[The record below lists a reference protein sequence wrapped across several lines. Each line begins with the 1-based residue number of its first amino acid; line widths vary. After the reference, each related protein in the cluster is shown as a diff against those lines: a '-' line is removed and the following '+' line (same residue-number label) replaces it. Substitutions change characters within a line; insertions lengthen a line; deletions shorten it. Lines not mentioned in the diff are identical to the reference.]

1 MSEVP
6 PITDLHTHFVPGV
19 DDGAR
24 SVEQALEYL
33 GDLERDGVRRV
44 AATPHL
50 PASRID
56 GAFRSKVRTVFRELR
71 ERAREALD
79 GLRLT
84 LAYEVR
90 LDDPTA
96 DFGEPELVLGAGD
109 ALLVEFS
116 GFRVP
121 EDPEGW
127 FETIREAGRTP
138 VLAHPERYRGIGDA
152 YDRLV
157 DWRAS
162 GVRTCVNVGSLWG
175 RHGTKAAGV
184 ARRMLADGQIDL
196 LATDNHSRP
205 GRADSLRPIWDLLAR
220 DGHGEAASLLV
231 ALNPGA
237 LLEGRAP
244 QPVPPT
250 EVSGERLDELRPT
263 VADET
268 WRAAT

>member
-1 MSEVP
+1 MSRVP

-24 SVEQALEYL
+24 SVDQALEYL
-33 GDLERDGVRRV
+33 RDLEADGVRRV

-56 GAFRSKVRTVFRELR
+56 GPYRPEVRAAFRELR
-71 ERAREALD
+71 DRAREELD
-79 GLRLT
+79 GLQLE

-96 DFGEPELVLGAGD
+96 DFGEPDLVLGAGD

-121 EDPEGW
+121 DDPEGW
-127 FETIREAGRTP
+127 FETIRQAGRTP
-138 VLAHPERYRGIGDA
+138 VLAHPERYRGIGDV
-152 YDRLV
+152 YGRLV
-157 DWRAS
+157 EWRSS
-162 GVRTCVNVGSLWG
+162 GVRTCGNVGSLWG
-175 RHGTKAAGV
+175 RHGKRAAGV
-184 ARRMLADGQIDL
+184 ARRMLADGQMDM

-205 GRADSLRPIWDLLAR
+205 GRADSLRPIWDLLSE
-220 DGHGEAASLLV
+220 DGHEEAASLLV
-231 ALNPGA
+231 ALNPA
-237 LLEGRAP
+237 SLLEGRELAR
-244 QPVPPT
+244 VPAT
-250 EVSGERLDELRPT
+250 EVSAERLDELRPT

-268 WRAAT
+268 W

>member
-1 MSEVP
+1 MSRAP

-24 SVEQALEYL
+24 SVDQALEYL
-33 GDLERDGVRRV
+33 RALEADGVRRV

-50 PASRID
+50 PASRIE
-56 GAFRSKVRTVFRELR
+56 GPFRPRVRKAFRELR
-71 ERAREALD
+71 ERAREELD

-96 DFGEPELVLGAGD
+96 DFGDPELVLGGGD

-116 GFRVP
+116 GFRIP

-127 FETIREAGRTP
+127 FETIRRAGRTP

-152 YDRLV
+152 YGRLV
-157 DWRAS
+157 DWRSS

-175 RHGTKAAGV
+175 RHGKGAAAV
-184 ARRMLADGQIDL
+184 ARRMLADGQMDL

-205 GRADSLRPIWDLLAR
+205 GRADSLRPIWELLAE
-220 DGHGEAASLLV
+220 DGHEEAASLLV
-231 ALNPGA
+231 ALNPGSV
-237 LLEGRAP
+237 LEGRELA
-244 QPVPPT
+244 QVPPT
-250 EVSGERLDELRPT
+250 EVSPERLDELRPR

-268 WRAAT
+268 W

>member
-1 MSEVP
+1 VSESDVP

-33 GDLERDGVRRV
+33 RALEADGVRRV

-50 PASRID
+50 PASRIE
-56 GAFRSKVRTVFRELR
+56 GAYRREMRVAFRELQ
-71 ERAREALD
+71 EGARDELEA
-79 GLRLT
+79 LRLT
-84 LAYEVR
+84 MAYEVR
-90 LDDPTA
+90 LDDPGA
-96 DFGEPELVLGAGD
+96 DLAEPDLVLGSGD
-109 ALLVEFS
+109 WLLVEFS

-127 FETIREAGRTP
+127 FEGIRGAGRKP

-152 YDRLV
+152 YGRLE
-157 DWRAS
+157 DWRSA

-175 RHGTKAAGV
+175 RHGKKAAGV
-184 ARRMLADGQIDL
+184 ARRMLADGRIDL

-205 GRADSLRPIWDLLAR
+205 GRADSLRPIWDLLAE
-220 DGHGEAASLLV
+220 DGHEETASLLV
-231 ALNPGA
+231 AGNPGA
-237 LLEGRAP
+237 VLEGREP
-244 QPVPPT
+244 EPVPPA
-250 EVSGERLDELRPT
+250 EVSPERLDELRPT

-268 WRAAT
+268 W

>member
-1 MSEVP
+1 MSEAP

-33 GDLERDGVRRV
+33 RALEADGVRRV

-56 GAFRSKVRTVFRELR
+56 GPFRPKVRQAFRELR
-71 ERAREALD
+71 ERAREELD

-90 LDDPTA
+90 LDDPGA
-96 DFGEPELVLGAGD
+96 DFSEPELVLGAGD

-121 EDPEGW
+121 EDPRGW
-127 FETIREAGRTP
+127 FRTIRKAGRTP
-138 VLAHPERYRGIGDA
+138 VLAHPERYRGVGDE
-152 YDRLV
+152 YGRLAE
-157 DWRAS
+157 WRES

-175 RHGTKAAGV
+175 RHGAKAAAV
-184 ARRMLADGQIDL
+184 ARRMLADGKIDL

-205 GRADSLRPIWDLLAR
+205 GRADSLRPIWDLLTE

-231 ALNPGA
+231 ALNPGSV
-237 LLEGRAP
+237 LEGRETE
-244 QPVPPT
+244 PVPPA
-250 EVSGERLDELRPT
+250 EVPGERLDELRPT

>member
-1 MSEVP
+1 MSRVP

-19 DDGAR
+19 DDGAQ

-33 GDLERDGVRRV
+33 GELEADGVRRV

-56 GAFRSKVRTVFRELR
+56 GPFRAEVREAFRELR
-71 ERAREALD
+71 DRAHEELEEI
-79 GLRLT
+79 RLT

-96 DFGEPELVLGAGD
+96 DFGDPGLVLGSGD

-116 GFRVP
+116 RFQIP

-127 FETIREAGRTP
+127 FDTIRRAGRTP
-138 VLAHPERYRGIGDA
+138 VLAHPERYRGIGET
-152 YDRLV
+152 YGRLV
-157 DWRAS
+157 EWRSA
-162 GVRTCVNVGSLWG
+162 GVRTCGNVGSLWG
-175 RHGTKAAGV
+175 RHGKKAADV
-184 ARRMLADGQIDL
+184 ARRMLADGQMDM

-205 GRADSLRPIWDLLAR
+205 GRADSLRPIWDLLSE
-220 DGHGEAASLLV
+220 DGHEEVASLLV
-231 ALNPGA
+231 ALNPA
-237 LLEGRAP
+237 SVLEGREPA
-244 QPVPPT
+244 QVPPT
-250 EVSGERLDELRPT
+250 EVPAGRLDELRPR

-268 WRAAT
+268 W